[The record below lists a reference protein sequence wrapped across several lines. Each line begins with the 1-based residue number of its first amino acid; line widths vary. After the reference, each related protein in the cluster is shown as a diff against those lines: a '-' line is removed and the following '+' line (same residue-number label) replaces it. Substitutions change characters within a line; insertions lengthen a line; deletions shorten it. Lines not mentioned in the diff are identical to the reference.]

1 MRLWRQLI
9 AAILVIAF
17 VPATLLAA
25 LPLVYCLGTDGHRAV
40 ELLNAAPHHSVE
52 HTAPHT
58 AQSSHGGAVDA
69 PESCVDIEL
78 VSLAS
83 TMQRS
88 PDSKYAL
95 CKTPSQAAGGAVID
109 LSWTMAAPLPVPSW
123 HRQRVTIDYM
133 ASHRTVVLLM

>member
-25 LPLVYCLGTDGHRAV
+25 LPLVYCLGADGHRAV

-58 AQSSHGGAVDA
+58 ALAGHGVAVDA
-69 PESCVDIEL
+69 PGGCVDIEL

-88 PDSKYAL
+88 PDSKSTL
-95 CKTPSQAAGGAVID
+95 QSAAPQVAPGAVID
-109 LSWTMAAPLPVPSW
+109 LGWTMTGLPPVPSW
-123 HRQRVTIDYM
+123 HHQRVTIDYM

>member
-25 LPLVYCLGTDGHRAV
+25 LPLVYCLGADGHRAV

-58 AQSSHGGAVDA
+58 VQSGHGGAVDA
-69 PESCVDIEL
+69 PEGCVDIEL
-78 VSLAS
+78 LALAS

-88 PDSKYAL
+88 PDSKSAL
-95 CKTPSQAAGGAVID
+95 HSAAPQVAAGAVID
-109 LSWTMAAPLPVPSW
+109 FSWMMAGPPPVPSW
-123 HRQRVTIDYM
+123 HRQRVAIDYL
-133 ASHRTVVLLM
+133 AWHRTVVLLM

>member
-25 LPLVYCLGTDGHRAV
+25 LPLVYCLGADGHRAV

-58 AQSSHGGAVDA
+58 VQSGHGGAVDA
-69 PESCVDIEL
+69 PEGCVDIEL
-78 VSLAS
+78 LALAS

-88 PDSKYAL
+88 SDSKSAL
-95 CKTPSQAAGGAVID
+95 HSAAPQVAACAVID
-109 LSWTMAAPLPVPSW
+109 FSWTMAGPPPVPSW
-123 HRQRVTIDYM
+123 HRQRVAIDYL